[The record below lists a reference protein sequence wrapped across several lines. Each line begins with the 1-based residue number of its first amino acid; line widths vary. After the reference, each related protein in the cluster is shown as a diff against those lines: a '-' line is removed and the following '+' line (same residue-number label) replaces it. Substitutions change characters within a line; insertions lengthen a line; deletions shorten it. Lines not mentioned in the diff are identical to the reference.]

1 MPDSEAIRRRVQQQF
16 KTASWEAF
24 DLLAAVGRDCVGAVQ
39 LLPLDET
46 PADITRIEARPLDD
60 AAVERALIHATAAS
74 AWASKR
80 GTWSKNWS
88 ARCHRPSRPWRRTCR
103 RGFRKM
109 WRMRFWAG
117 CGDRRSGLDKVFDL
131 EPALKHTFSIAGSN
145 HLASLLN
152 AH

>member
-1 MPDSEAIRRRVQQQF
+1 LLPDSEAIRRRVQQQF

-24 DLLAAVGRDCVGAVQ
+24 DLLAAVGQDCVGAVQ
-39 LLPLDET
+39 LL
-46 PADITRIEARPLDD
+46 PLDD

-74 AWASKR
+74 AWAGKR

-117 CGDRRSGLDKVFDL
+117 CGDRRSDLDKGFDL
-131 EPALKHTFSIAGSN
+131 EPVLKHTFSIAGSN
-145 HLASLLN
+145 HLPSLLN

>member
-1 MPDSEAIRRRVQQQF
+1 LLPDSEAIRRRVQQQF
-16 KTASWEAF
+16 KTASREAF
-24 DLLAAVGRDCVGAVQ
+24 DLLAAVGQDCVGAVQ
-39 LLPLDET
+39 LL
-46 PADITRIEARPLDD
+46 PLDD

-74 AWASKR
+74 AWAGKR

-117 CGDRRSGLDKVFDL
+117 CGDRRSDLDKGFDL
-131 EPALKHTFSIAGSN
+131 EPVLKHTFSIAGSN
-145 HLASLLN
+145 HLPSLLN